1 MRVIFVRHGHP
12 DYEKNCLTELGHRQA
27 EAAAERLSGEKVH
40 AIYSSPYGRAV
51 ETAEHIAAKHGLSI
65 DIRDFICELHWGSL
79 DNNPIPKDGHPWF
92 IADDMITSGLS
103 LMDPNW
109 RTLDGFSN
117 NIILEHVKRVED
129 GIDGWL
135 AELGYVRE
143 GEFYRVVREND
154 STVILVSHAG
164 SSGAALAHMLNL
176 PFPFVCPVLSPDF
189 TGISIIKF
197 RGKPGQLTVPRVEIL
212 SDARHIEGITTKT
225 VFEQ

>member
-1 MRVIFVRHGHP
+1 MRIIFVRHGHP

-40 AIYSSPYGRAV
+40 AFYSSPYGRAV

-65 DIRDFICELHWGSL
+65 DIRDFICELHWGSI
-79 DNNPIPKDGHPWF
+79 DDQPIHKEGHPWF
-92 IADDMITSGLS
+92 VVGDMIAEGIS

-109 RTLDGFSN
+109 KEHEHFNR
-117 NIILEHVKRVED
+117 NILVDHVKRVED

-143 GEFYRVVREND
+143 GEYYRVMEEND
-154 STVILVSHAG
+154 STVIMVSHAG

-189 TGISIIKF
+189 SGISIIKF
-197 RGKPGQLTVPRVEIL
+197 CGKPGQLTVPRVEIL
-212 SDARHIEGITTKT
+212 SDARHIEGLHTEI
-225 VFEQ
+225 VYEQ